1 MQTDFLY
8 KAKAK
13 LPAHFAAGRRDEV
26 PFAIILGETELK
38 EGFVRV
44 KEQRWEL
51 VDGKKNSIES
61 ADQGVKVRRAELI
74 EWIKSTA
81 VFQSWSTGKL
91 I

>member
-1 MQTDFLY
+1 MY
-8 KAKAK
+8 KAKPK
-13 LPAHFAAGRRDEV
+13 LPAQFAAGERDEV

-38 EGFVRV
+38 EGLVTV

-51 VDGKKNSIES
+51 VDGKKSKIES

-81 VFQSWSTGKL
+81 VFQSCSTGKL